1 MRIRAVIFDLDGTIT
16 EPYLDFDVIRK
27 EMGLDEDS
35 GPVLEAMQKMTD
47 SERQQAESILHR
59 YERLAVEE
67 SKLNPGA
74 RVTLDTLRSLS
85 IPVGILTRNIRA
97 NAEGVAARHGL
108 EFDEIVGRLDG
119 PVKPD
124 AYGVLKICRSFGVEP
139 RQTMV
144 VGDYLYDL
152 LSAKTAGAMAVLLV
166 RNNRSREFTDHADI
180 TIEKIDDILDII
192 KGFNGD
198 EQ

>member
-1 MRIRAVIFDLDGTIT
+1 MQIRAVIFDLDGTIT
-16 EPYLDFDVIRK
+16 EPYLDFDAIRK
-27 EMGLDEDS
+27 EMGLGENS
-35 GPVLEAMQKMTD
+35 GPVLEAMQKMSV

-59 YERLAVEE
+59 YEKLAVEE

-97 NAEGVAARHGL
+97 NAEAVAAKHGL
-108 EFDEIVGRLDG
+108 EFDEIVGRHDG

-124 AYGVLKICRSFGVEP
+124 AFGVLKICRSFGVEP

-152 LSAKTAGAMAVLLV
+152 LCARTAGAIAVLLTG
-166 RNNRSREFTDHADI
+166 NNRSREFTDHADI
-180 TIEKIDDILDII
+180 TIEKIDEILDII

-198 EQ
+198 EE

>member
-1 MRIRAVIFDLDGTIT
+1 MQIRAVIFDLDGTIT

-27 EMGLDEDS
+27 EMGLGENS
-35 GPVLEAMQKMTD
+35 GPVLEAMQKMSV

-67 SKLNPGA
+67 STLNPGA
-74 RVTLDTLRSLS
+74 RVTLDTLRRLS

-124 AYGVLKICRSFGVEP
+124 AFGVLKICKSFGVEP

-152 LSAKTAGAMAVLLV
+152 LCARTAGAIAVLLAG
-166 RNNRSREFTDHADI
+166 NNRSREFIDHADI

-198 EQ
+198 EE

>member
-1 MRIRAVIFDLDGTIT
+1 MQIRAVIFDLDGTIT
-16 EPYLDFDVIRK
+16 EPYLDFDAIRK
-27 EMGLDEDS
+27 EMGLGEDS
-35 GPVLEAMQKMTD
+35 SPVLEAMQKMSV

-59 YERLAVEE
+59 YEQLAVEE

-97 NAEGVAARHGL
+97 NALAVAAKHGL
-108 EFDEIVGRLDG
+108 EFDEIVDRLDG

-152 LSAKTAGAMAVLLV
+152 LCARAAGAIAVLLAG
-166 RNNRSREFTDHADI
+166 NNRSREFTDHADI

-198 EQ
+198 EE